1 MDNLTIEEYCRK
13 IHGKKEKEFS
23 DRSVLSQTKL
33 KKIIDLYQIIE
44 EKYFPYIRKFLK
56 PEF

>member
-13 IHGKKEKEFS
+13 IPGKKEKEFS

-33 KKIIDLYQIIE
+33 NKIIDLY
-44 EKYFPYIRKFLK
+44 
-56 PEF
+56 